1 MGRSRRKHMK
11 LDPEVLRQ
19 GEEILDKQREYLFS
33 ESARRLRKEKGT
45 EREERAA
52 GRSRSWTQMS
62 SRSVRRFH
70 GGPSNLPIGPSSFV
84 TSSLA

>member
-1 MGRSRRKHMK
+1 MRRSRRKDK
-11 LDPEVLRQ
+11 ELDPEVLRQ
-19 GEEILDKQREYLFS
+19 REEIWDKQREYLFF

-62 SRSVRRFH
+62 SRSVWRFH
-70 GGPSNLPIGPSSFV
+70 SGPSNLPTGPSSHL
-84 TSSLA
+84 SPR